1 MFRVLLQSFHKLKL
15 DVSKDDCP
23 FHRVADIVGG
33 YEFLSFIWVGRD
45 HYSKILTKCVQE
57 YVYFRSIYVLLWE
70 LILA

>member
-33 YEFLSFIWVGRD
+33 NEFLSFISG
-45 HYSKILTKCVQE
+45 
-57 YVYFRSIYVLLWE
+57 
-70 LILA
+70 LAGIIIARY